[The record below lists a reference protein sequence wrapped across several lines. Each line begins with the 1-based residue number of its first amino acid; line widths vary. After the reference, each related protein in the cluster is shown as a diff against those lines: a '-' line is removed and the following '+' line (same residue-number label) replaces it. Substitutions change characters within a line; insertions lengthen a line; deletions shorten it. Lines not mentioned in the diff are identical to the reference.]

1 MAFIDFKNLIH
12 YRGNKVRFLLLA
24 SFVVLFL
31 MQIFLGIKELE
42 DFLVVLIFALFM
54 NDFIFKYRHPET
66 LTIAELTD
74 AEKIKRKKM
83 TMLLALVMSMPFV
96 LDFFKVSSG
105 SQTLIYK
112 IALILWAQ
120 AFLIDTFLNYRE
132 THSKKWLLFSQAAA
146 MLLLFIAFV

>member
-1 MAFIDFKNLIH
+1 MALIDFKNLIH

-31 MQIFLGIKELE
+31 IQIFLGIKELE

-74 AEKIKRKKM
+74 AEKIKRKKIFPLIM
-83 TMLLALVMSMPFV
+83 KELNMDEITFKWYVTYDYTNNF
-96 LDFFKVSSG
+96 DFPTDIEKKILNQFKSTNENQKPSWH
-105 SQTLIYK
+105 K
-112 IALILWAQ
+112 
-120 AFLIDTFLNYRE
+120 
-132 THSKKWLLFSQAAA
+132 
-146 MLLLFIAFV
+146 